1 VQILGEDFSSE
12 GQSPSFEVEKL
23 KRTTN
28 FIQLRNKMN
37 SIFKND
43 CELIKTISNKKAY
56 PNCRPEV
63 IDIVKKST
71 VQPLATKENI
81 VLAVAK
87 TDKVDNVLS
96 PRAFV
101 EINRLV

>member
-1 VQILGEDFSSE
+1 
-12 GQSPSFEVEKL
+12 
-23 KRTTN
+23 
-28 FIQLRNKMN
+28 MN

-43 CELIKTISNKKAY
+43 CELIKTISNKKVY

-81 VLAVAK
+81 VLPATK
-87 TDKVDNVLS
+87 SEKVENV
-96 PRAFV
+96 F
-101 EINRLV
+101 